1 MRRVARVVA
10 SLWINVFAMEF
21 MVEISCL
28 RKSATSSFCK
38 VLLHKT
44 RWPWFRES
52 LDLGPVI
59 VILMFSKMQKS
70 VVFLVFTALLVRWD
84 LAFAGSFCRLPLC
97 GSATAFAGFSNN
109 KFQEFLKN
117 SYYSRPHLLAQKR
130 AILPNFWCFW
140 RMTFREMEQF
150 VLERSLVLFVV
161 DNFRLHRFFHKKHHE
176 KVDFLVFI
184 FYRCEFLSKGNQCSI
199 LV

>member
-1 MRRVARVVA
+1 VKRRRVARVVA
-10 SLWINVFAMEF
+10 SGQINVFAMEF

-70 VVFLVFTALLVRWD
+70 VVFFGFHSFARQMGFGVCGLILSFAALRECN
-84 LAFAGSFCRLPLC
+84 SFCL
-97 GSATAFAGFSNN
+97 FF
-109 KFQEFLKN
+109 KQQV
-117 SYYSRPHLLAQKR
+117 SR
-130 AILPNFWCFW
+130 
-140 RMTFREMEQF
+140 
-150 VLERSLVLFVV
+150 
-161 DNFRLHRFFHKKHHE
+161 
-176 KVDFLVFI
+176 VF
-184 FYRCEFLSKGNQCSI
+184 
-199 LV
+199 